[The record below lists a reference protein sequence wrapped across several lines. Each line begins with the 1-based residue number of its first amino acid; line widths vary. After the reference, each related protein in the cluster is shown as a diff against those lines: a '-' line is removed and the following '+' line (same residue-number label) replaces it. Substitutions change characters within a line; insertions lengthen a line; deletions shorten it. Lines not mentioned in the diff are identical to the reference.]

1 MDKAWQFCANLV
13 FSMYHC
19 DMSKRDGTLYRIFSR
34 DSTVMMYCM
43 TQYDIIFHRVQN
55 ILELCCTVFK
65 SAKLLYLSLWLYIYI
80 VLIVNQ
86 FIETARLLGRL
97 QYYCLSLSNILI

>member
-1 MDKAWQFCANLV
+1 MDSSNFSSVKISCRTVEFMDKAWQFCANLV
-13 FSMYHC
+13 CSMYHC

-65 SAKLLYLSLWLYIYI
+65 SAKLLYLSLWLYIHC
-80 VLIVNQ
+80 
-86 FIETARLLGRL
+86 TD
-97 QYYCLSLSNILI
+97 C